1 MSHFT
6 SLNTFILK
14 FADFSDQE
22 LSSFNKMCIP
32 DTFKKGEIMIEKDV
46 YTTSLYFLTKGIVK
60 YYIMNQNGQEIIYN
74 FRQENMIVSSYTY
87 YNNYIAK
94 YSVECLEDCKVIS
107 IPIEAIT
114 HLLENCK
121 NGILLRY
128 KLAEAH
134 ILELMHLLTDK
145 DTKRIIER
153 YNNIDI
159 QFPNINQRV
168 SQNALANYLGVSQEH
183 LSRLKKAR
191 IDKSL

>member
-1 MSHFT
+1 
-6 SLNTFILK
+6 LNTFILK
-14 FADFSDQE
+14 YADFSDQE
-22 LSSFNKMCIP
+22 LSSFNNMCIP

-46 YTTSLYFLTKGIVK
+46 HTTSLYFLTKGIVK
-60 YYIMNQNGQEIIYN
+60 YYIMNQNGQEVIYN
-74 FRQENMIVSSYTY
+74 FRQENMIVSSYNY

-94 YSVECLEDCKVIS
+94 YSVECLEDCKVIL

-114 HLLENCK
+114 YLLENCN

-145 DTKRIIER
+145 DTKSIIER

-191 IDKSL
+191 IDKSHKLFG